1 MLGTYGMFRRLRE
14 VNPGLVIENC
24 SSGGHRLEPSMF
36 ALSSMSSFSDAHEEP
51 EIPVIAASLHRLM
64 LPRQNQI
71 WAVVKPQ
78 HELKKLG
85 YILSSAMLGR
95 FCLSGDILGLN
106 DEQWAFVREAMEF
119 YRRLVPV
126 LKHGSSTLSTMMSPA
141 WRKLR
146 GNQILVRPDPGRA
159 GAGIVRACLR
169 TIRRRRSRSGCRREN
184 GRSSRSSQ
192 LRGTGTSSTA
202 GNEYRLD
209 APAPMSGRVI
219 RLQN

>member
-1 MLGTYGMFRRLRE
+1 MLKRNGFGYIKVDYNETVGFGCDHPDSPGEGLRRQVLGTYGMFRRLRE

-126 LKHGSSTLSTMMSPA
+126 LKHGSSTLATMMSPA

-146 GNQILVRPDPGRA
+146 GNQILVR
-159 GAGIVRACLR
+159 
-169 TIRRRRSRSGCRREN
+169 RSRDGRELALFVHVFDN
-184 GRSSRSSQ
+184 
-192 LRGTGTSSTA
+192 
-202 GNEYRLD
+202 
-209 APAPMSGRVI
+209 PP
-219 RLQN
+219 

>member
-1 MLGTYGMFRRLRE
+1 MLKRNGFGYIKVDYNETVGFGCDHPDSPGEGLRRQVLGTYGMFRRLRE

-126 LKHGSSTLSTMMSPA
+126 LKHGSSTLATMMSPRLA
-141 WRKLR
+141 ETARQSDS
-146 GNQILVRPDPGRA
+146 GTA
-159 GAGIVRACLR
+159 GAGTGGSWHCSCMSS
-169 TIRRRRSRSGCRREN
+169 TIRRRDWRSGCG
-184 GRSSRSSQ
+184 GRM
-192 LRGTGTSSTA
+192 
-202 GNEYRLD
+202 ED
-209 APAPMSGRVI
+209 P
-219 RLQN
+219 